1 MVNLGFNTFQY
12 FFKILVIP
20 LPEIGLWFVRFVSSP
35 DRFVNFQGHLL
46 TPSDRFFGL
55 FVFVN
60 FQDRFVRV
68 VCDQLI

>member
-1 MVNLGFNTFQY
+1 MISTTCS
-12 FFKILVIP
+12 IH
-20 LPEIGLWFVRFVSSP
+20 LPEIGLWFVSPP